1 MAGGGGGLGP
11 GRAVK
16 AGSEA
21 AADAEGRRGR
31 GGPHGNGANSVCK
44 GSEAGGS
51 GSFQAFLS
59 SKDDRT
65 GARVGGFVRLQLEEA
80 RGCPLWSPGHL

>member
-21 AADAEGRRGR
+21 AADAEGRGGR
-31 GGPHGNGANSVCK
+31 AARNGANSVCK

-65 GARVGGFVRLQLEEA
+65 GASVGGFVRLQLEEA